1 MGDMEED
8 SRRAVRHCWTSKD
21 ADSKHSAPEL
31 PRTFPDASGS
41 KATSIENQ
49 NSQHRHTSFYCTSPY
64 QDLQLLSLGGLF
76 LLAFFPPTT
85 WRFVATLPWAS
96 LIVKVM
102 VAESCLTL
110 CNHTDCCPPG
120 FPVHS
125 PDKNTR
131 VGCHCLLRGIL
142 PIQGSNPRSPPLQVD
157 SLPSEPPGKP
167 LEQVYQHLFPICE
180 FIYPLEQPHKE
191 VISWFTAD
199 IFEVHLRGGM
209 WLLQGHAAS
218 SCQWSNSNPQLWIPD
233 ATHHPSLDSSFWV
246 EDGQVQK
253 TMS

>member
-1 MGDMEED
+1 M
-8 SRRAVRHCWTSKD
+8 D
-21 ADSKHSAPEL
+21 AT
-31 PRTFPDASGS
+31 R
-41 KATSIENQ
+41 N
-49 NSQHRHTSFYCTSPY
+49 
-64 QDLQLLSLGGLF
+64 
-76 LLAFFPPTT
+76 
-85 WRFVATLPWAS
+85 
-96 LIVKVM
+96 
-102 VAESCLTL
+102 
-110 CNHTDCCPPG
+110 NHTKWSKSERERQTPYISYMWDLSESHSVVSNSLWPHALYSPWNSPG
-120 FPVHS
+120 Q
-125 PDKNTR
+125 NTG
-131 VGCHCLLRGIL
+131 VGSLSLLRGIF
-142 PIQGSNPRSPPLQVD
+142 PIQGSNPRSPPLQAD

-199 IFEVHLRGGM
+199 IFEVHLREGM